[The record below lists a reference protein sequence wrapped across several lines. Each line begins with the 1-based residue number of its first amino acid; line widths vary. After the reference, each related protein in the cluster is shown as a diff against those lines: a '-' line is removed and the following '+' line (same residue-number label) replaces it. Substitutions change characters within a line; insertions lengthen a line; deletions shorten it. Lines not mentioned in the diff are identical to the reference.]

1 MVTGRRWRPAAF
13 HTLVLNDP
21 NLAPLARELVWATF
35 TDANTTDESA
45 EDAAWA
51 AAAAGTN
58 ATNTTARIAAPPK
71 TTAPAR
77 PTREATAASIRA
89 TVRTTAARP
98 GGTPRTNAANSEIV
112 VAAGSFRV
120 EAGSGEL
127 ADVRGECF
135 ELRENALVG
144 VAHPLHLGE
153 SLRRWR
159 RVFGELGVRQ
169 PFEQL
174 HREVHRFTA
183 AEAKAD
189 RLRRFENRRIPTGR
203 LYTMQRQGWEL
214 GHDAISLP
222 VGVRRRVR
230 VGLDPGIRGG
240 YRYEAEEQRIVA
252 VTIEGGEFGALD
264 AVTASELLRQLA
276 RPAALAPAR
285 RPKNDPAPS

>member
-1 MVTGRRWRPAAF
+1 MKSEPARRLETAMVTGRRWRPTAF

-21 NLAPLARELVWATF
+21 NLAALARELVWATF
-35 TDANTTDESA
+35 TDTNTTDESA
-45 EDAAWA
+45 EGAAWA

-58 ATNTTARIAAPPK
+58 AT
-71 TTAPAR
+71 
-77 PTREATAASIRA
+77 AASTGA

-98 GGTPRTNAANSEIV
+98 GGTPRTNAANSDIV

-120 EAGSGEL
+120 EDGSGEL
-127 ADVRGECF
+127 VDVRAECF
-135 ELRENALVG
+135 ELREDALVG

-159 RVFGELGVRQ
+159 RVFGGLGVRQ